1 MTLLILWALMV
12 PVCLGAVWCSNRALA
27 RLQRFFDA
35 LEDDE
40 SAPR

>member
-1 MTLLILWALMV
+1 
-12 PVCLGAVWCSNRALA
+12 VWCSNRALA